1 MKITNNHN
9 VPATLVAL
17 ASTDYYSKGKAD
29 YSVTELISPPRVQR
43 LRRKHHTEMEQDVS
57 GMLWQLLG
65 TALHVVAERGQA
77 EGYTTEERLH
87 TTINGVSISGA
98 IDLQQDVGHGLILGD
113 YKFTSAWAVRQE
125 KPEWEQ
131 QLNMYAWLVRREKKC
146 EIAGLQIV
154 ALIRDWN
161 RREAMAKPDY
171 PQAPIHMVNLPIW
184 TQERTEE
191 YILSRIAS
199 HDDGKVAID
208 MEEDLP
214 LCTDDDRWI
223 RSTMYAV
230 KKAGRKTA
238 IKLFDNEAEA
248 AARATLEKGF
258 VEVRVGEAIRCTGN
272 FCGVSQWCSQ
282 YQNSIKE
289 QDDE

>member
-1 MKITNNHN
+1 MKITNKHN
-9 VPATLVAL
+9 VPATLVSL
-17 ASTDYYSKGKAD
+17 ASVDYYSKGKAD

-43 LRRKHHTEMEQDVS
+43 LRRKHHEEMEQDVS

-77 EGYTTEERLH
+77 DGYTTEERLH
-87 TTINGVSISGA
+87 TTINGVSLSGA

-131 QLNMYAWLVRREKKC
+131 QLNMYGWLVRREKKR

-161 RREAMAKPDY
+161 RREAMAKADY
-171 PQAPIHMVNLPIW
+171 PQSPIHMVNLP
-184 TQERTEE
+184 
-191 YILSRIAS
+191 ILSRIAS

-214 LCTDDDRWI
+214 LCTDEDRWI
-223 RSTMYAV
+223 RDTSYAV
-230 KKAGRKTA
+230 KKEGRKTA
-238 IKLFDNEAEA
+238 IKLFDNEVEA
-248 AARATLEKGF
+248 AARAEFEKGY

-282 YQNSIKE
+282 YQATTKE
-289 QDDE
+289 QGDE

>member
-1 MKITNNHN
+1 
-9 VPATLVAL
+9 
-17 ASTDYYSKGKAD
+17 
-29 YSVTELISPPRVQR
+29 
-43 LRRKHHTEMEQDVS
+43 
-57 GMLWQLLG
+57 
-65 TALHVVAERGQA
+65 
-77 EGYTTEERLH
+77 
-87 TTINGVSISGA
+87 
-98 IDLQQDVGHGLILGD
+98 
-113 YKFTSAWAVRQE
+113 
-125 KPEWEQ
+125 
-131 QLNMYAWLVRREKKC
+131 
-146 EIAGLQIV
+146 
-154 ALIRDWN
+154 
-161 RREAMAKPDY
+161 
-171 PQAPIHMVNLPIW
+171 MVNLPIW

-214 LCTDDDRWI
+214 ECTDEDRWI
-223 RSTMYAV
+223 RSTTYAV

-238 IKLFDNEAEA
+238 IKLYDDEAEA
-248 AARATLEKGF
+248 AARAVIEKGF